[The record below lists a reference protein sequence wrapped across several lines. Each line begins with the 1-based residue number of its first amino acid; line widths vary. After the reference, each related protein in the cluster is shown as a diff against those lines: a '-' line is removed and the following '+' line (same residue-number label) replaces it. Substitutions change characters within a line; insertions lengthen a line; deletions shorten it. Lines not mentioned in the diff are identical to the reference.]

1 MLQQDLQTQ
10 NHQNGTAGDL
20 GLLLK
25 SAAEDIADLNTGS
38 REAAGTQA
46 DQHSSHP
53 DVYIARHGQ
62 GNTHRQSIDG
72 CCHSHDEHGLNR
84 QVGIV
89 LAAAT
94 FTAGALT
101 FPTETTDGD
110 RYTVTVNGEENIVW
124 LTTILSIDS
133 TVDELTLLKAVNDL
147 TGTKNPVTVHVEHKM
162 NILMM
167 TMCFNAEMTDKDI
180 DAVMDTWWTNSEIA
194 LRYVLKRTNITIDW
208 NKKV

>member
-1 MLQQDLQTQ
+1 MIFRRRPK
-10 NHQNGTAGDL
+10 NHNEMTKDVKKY
-20 GLLLK
+20 LK
-25 SAAEDIADLNTGS
+25 RIERYLEKN
-38 REAAGTQA
+38 
-46 DQHSSHP
+46 
-53 DVYIARHGQ
+53 DVDVEY
-62 GNTHRQSIDG
+62 NS
-72 CCHSHDEHGLNR
+72 
-84 QVGIV
+84 
-89 LAAAT
+89 
-94 FTAGALT
+94 AGALT